1 MRNVPVILRRIVLGL
16 VVLTSA
22 GCAEPNTWWN
32 DTFGPKQQPPPAQS
46 ADATERKGVEIA
58 RDSGS
63 EPTPVEITSEQSADA
78 SGAPDDLEERIRE
91 YVQKFPEQQ
100 VDAEKV
106 SAQPDPRSSSDTE
119 SESNTITLDATHS
132 QANAP
137 TETASRVEPPH
148 AATAQPPLG
157 ATAQPPADPSPAP
170 PVLRSVSVAA
180 DLEPDPAPADP
191 PAEDAGVN
199 RAARTEGPVRDAG
212 ISAEIADLERHV
224 AEQPN
229 DANAQLRLRMLYIA
243 TGQDEKAAAP
253 VSGVSKEMADMLAG
267 LMDVVQASR
276 DAAANPDTRA
286 DALLTALDSYRE
298 QVKRHADLRVPIVA
312 LCTAADSFG
321 VYKPFPADELVAG
334 KQVVVYCEI
343 ENFTSQATPEGTYR
357 TRLASQVEILD
368 ADGRSVATLSRKQF
382 EDLSRNQR
390 DDFFLGEV
398 VDLPTSLAP
407 GEYTL
412 RVMIEDRGSGRFSS
426 GSTRFTLRP
435 PAS

>member
-1 MRNVPVILRRIVLGL
+1 MRLEQHMRNLPVVLRRIVLGL
-16 VVLTSA
+16 VIVTSA
-22 GCAEPNTWWN
+22 GCADPNNWWN
-32 DTFGPKQQPPPAQS
+32 DTFGPKQQPPAQS
-46 ADATERKGVEIA
+46 ADATEREGVEIA
-58 RDSGS
+58 RDPGS
-63 EPTPVEITSEQSADA
+63 EPAPVESDPEPTGDA
-78 SGAPDDLEERIRE
+78 AGAPDDLEARIRE
-91 YVQKFPEQQ
+91 YVQKFPEQH
-100 VDAEKV
+100 DGAETA
-106 SAQPDPRSSSDTE
+106 SSQPDTRLSSDAE
-119 SESNTITLDATHS
+119 SESNTITLDATDS
-132 QANAP
+132 LAIAP
-137 TETASRVEPPH
+137 TETASRAEPPH
-148 AATAQPPLG
+148 G
-157 ATAQPPADPSPAP
+157 ATAQPPADASPAP
-170 PVLRSVSVAA
+170 PVLKSVSVAT
-180 DLEPDPAPADP
+180 DSEPDPAPADP
-191 PAEDAGVN
+191 PAVDPGVN
-199 RAARTEGPVRDAG
+199 RATRTEGQARDAG
-212 ISAEIADLERHV
+212 IREEITELERHV

-229 DANAQLRLRMLYIA
+229 DANAQLRLRMLYLA

-253 VSGVSKEMADMLAG
+253 VAGVSKEMADMLAG

-286 DALLTALDSYRE
+286 DALLEALDSYRE
-298 QVKRHADLRVPIVA
+298 QVKRHADLRVPTVA

-321 VYKPFPADELVAG
+321 VYKPFPPDELVAG

-343 ENFTSQATPEGTYR
+343 ENFTSQKTPEGSYR

-426 GSTRFTLRP
+426 GSTRFTILP